1 MLDILVHIALQDG
14 IEGSQKPNKAVSVN
28 CCNFNF
34 RHSNNICCT
43 RLTLEQGSLTE
54 VITWAILFNLDW
66 LSLSKRFCSDGIAA
80 NNDVEVVT
88 LVTFSEDFSIG
99 GVCCLFDG
107 VSYFASLVVINTL
120 QNGHRREEVLISISL
135 VLSCIFHN
143 VVECVAI
150 KLPERAFRL

>member
-28 CCNFNF
+28 RCNFNF
-34 RHSNNICCT
+34 RHSNNICCA
-43 RLTLEQGSLTE
+43 RFTLEQGSLTE
-54 VITWAILFNLDW
+54 VITWAVLFNLDW
-66 LSLSKRFCSDGIAA
+66 LSLSERFSSDGIAA

-107 VSYFASLVVINTL
+107 VSYFAPLVVINTL
-120 QNGHRREEVLISISL
+120 QNGYRREEVLISITL
-135 VLSCIFHN
+135 VLSGILHN
-143 VVECVAI
+143 VIECVAV
-150 KLPERAFRL
+150 KLPERAFSL

>member
-1 MLDILVHIALQDG
+1 MRDILVHIALQDG
-14 IEGSQKPNKAVSVN
+14 VEGPQKPNKAVSIN
-28 CCNFNF
+28 CCNFNL

-54 VITWAILFNLDW
+54 VITWAIFFNLDW
-66 LSLSKRFCSDGIAA
+66 LSLTERFGSDSIAA

-88 LVTFSEDFSIG
+88 LVAFSEDFGIG
-99 GVCCLFDG
+99 SVCCLFDG

-120 QNGHRREEVLISISL
+120 QDGYRREEVLISISL
-135 VLSCIFHN
+135 VLRCIFHN

-150 KLPERAFRL
+150 KLPERTLRL